1 MRARHFTTTDSA
13 TSTNGHEAGSM
24 AWIHAIACADTLRNG
39 LIILNQA
46 LILASGL
53 LGR

>member
-1 MRARHFTTTDSA
+1 MRARHFTPTDSA
-13 TSTNGHEAGSM
+13 TSTNDHEAGSM
-24 AWIHAIACADTLRNG
+24 ASIHSMSCPGTLRNG